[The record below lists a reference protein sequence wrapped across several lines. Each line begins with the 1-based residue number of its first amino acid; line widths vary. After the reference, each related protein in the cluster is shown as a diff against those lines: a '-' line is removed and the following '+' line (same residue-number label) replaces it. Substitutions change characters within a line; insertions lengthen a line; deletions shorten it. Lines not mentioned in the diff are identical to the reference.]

1 MLSKLWVVGMAAIS
15 SISIAHTQTLPV
27 HPNIQVSTECLLAV
41 GRWSL
46 SLAAFQRT
54 EVPTW
59 ISVVEPENPLW
70 GWLNADWHSTIPSL
84 PYKSDVPDGDSEH
97 FSEPDAHDGPPQTV
111 CLSRSLPGAA
121 SSGADMSTRDEADR
135 GGKHERSFLSENRQQ
150 VQWKSLL
157 RGELLFLATM
167 HAYRVGTEASTR
179 EALQNGVGGGYFSA
193 LAALHGWSDGDGYYE
208 TYLGHPIQGAVAG
221 YMWIHNDPK
230 YRVVEFG
237 RNRDYWMSRMRAY
250 AWSYVEIEQFK
261 VGLLSEATIG
271 QISRYCCAYGF
282 NDHVITSN
290 GGLVWMVGEDA
301 IDRYIVRKIE
311 DHTHNVP
318 VRILARVG
326 LNPVQG
332 MANLMNLQY
341 PWHRENR
348 ASPSHYDGEPYLRPE
363 VHRSEE
369 SSVHNLIPTF
379 EATTNLPSI
388 MWFSNIP
395 CVGGSGVL
403 GFRAS
408 TFWQWTGEV
417 GGCMLLGKSK
427 GWSGD
432 SLTFTMGPQWVLRS
446 TSRWIPHVYLRVG
459 GQKITEEYCQHYG
472 PPPAGLHPG
481 RFCQDL
487 NSPTHPYA
495 QHFETTG
502 AALSTGAGLDLRL
515 TRALSLRLA
524 DFSYVH
530 TWVPSLNGTDFS
542 GGVRLSMG
550 MGLQIGT
557 W

>member
-1 MLSKLWVVGMAAIS
+1 MLRKLWVVGIATIG
-15 SISIAHTQTLPV
+15 SISIAHTQTLPG
-27 HPNIQVSTECLLAV
+27 HLSTQVSTGVPAV
-41 GRWSL
+41 GRRSP
-46 SLAAFQRT
+46 SSVAFERAG
-54 EVPTW
+54 VPTW
-59 ISVVEPENPLW
+59 FPGVEPASPLW
-70 GWLNADWHSTIPSL
+70 SWRNADSRPTIPDL
-84 PYKSDVPDGDSEH
+84 PCKSDVPYSTSEH
-97 FSEPDAHDGPPQTV
+97 FSEMGANNGLARTV
-111 CLSRSLPGAA
+111 CITSSLPD
-121 SSGADMSTRDEADR
+121 GADVNAPDKTDR
-135 GGKHERSFLSENRQQ
+135 GSKRERSSLSENRQQ

-167 HAYRVGTEASTR
+167 HAYRVGTEAATR
-179 EALQNGVGGGYFSA
+179 EALQNGVWGGYFSA

-261 VGLLSEATIG
+261 VGLLSEATLG
-271 QISRYCCAYGF
+271 QVSRYCCAYGF

-290 GGLVWMVGEDA
+290 GGLAWMVGEDA

-348 ASPSHYDGEPYLRPE
+348 APPSRYDGDLYLRPE
-363 VHRSEE
+363 IRRSKED
-369 SSVHNLIPTF
+369 SVRNVIPTF
-379 EATTNLPSI
+379 EATTNLPSM
-388 MWFSNIP
+388 MWFSNVSCI
-395 CVGGSGVL
+395 GGSGVL
-403 GFRAS
+403 GFRTSA
-408 TFWQWTGEV
+408 FWQWTGEV

-432 SLTFTMGPQWVLRS
+432 SLIFTMGPQWILRS
-446 TSRWIPHVYLRVG
+446 TSRWIPHSYLRVG
-459 GQKITEEYCQHYG
+459 GQKITQEYCQQYG
-472 PPPAGLHPG
+472 PPPAGLHLG
-481 RFCQDL
+481 RFCEDR

-502 AALSTGAGLDLRL
+502 VALSTGAGLDVRL

-524 DFSYVH
+524 DLSYVH

-542 GGVRLSMG
+542 KGLRISMG

>member
-1 MLSKLWVVGMAAIS
+1 MLRKLWVVGMAAIC
-15 SISIAHTQTLPV
+15 SISVADAQTLPD
-27 HPNIQVSTECLLAV
+27 HLNTPASTERLLTV
-41 GRWSL
+41 GRWSASSVAL
-46 SLAAFQRT
+46 GRA
-54 EVPTW
+54 EGPTW
-59 ISVVEPENPLW
+59 ISGLEPTNALW
-70 GWLNADWHSTIPSL
+70 GWRNPDSSSTTPALSC
-84 PYKSDVPDGDSEH
+84 KSDAPDSSSPH
-97 FSEPDAHDGPPQTV
+97 FSDLDADDGPAETV
-111 CLSRSLPGAA
+111 CLSSSLPRTA
-121 SSGADMSTRDEADR
+121 SDGVDLNTPDKSNR
-135 GGKHERSFLSENRQQ
+135 GSKSERSILSDNQQQ

-167 HAYRVGTEASTR
+167 HAYRIGTEAATR
-179 EALQNGVGGGYFSA
+179 EALQNGVWGGYFKA

-237 RNRDYWMSRMRAY
+237 QNRDYWMSRLRAY
-250 AWSYVEIEQFK
+250 AWTYVEIEQFK
-261 VGLLSEATIG
+261 VGLLSEATLG
-271 QISRYCCAYGF
+271 QVSRYCCAYGF

-290 GGLVWMVGEDA
+290 GGLAWMVGEDA
-301 IDRYIVRKIE
+301 IDRYVVRKIE

-348 ASPSHYDGEPYLRPE
+348 AAPSRYNGELYLRPE
-363 VHRSEE
+363 AQQPKEDSAP
-369 SSVHNLIPTF
+369 SLIPTF

-388 MWFSNIP
+388 MWFSNIS
-395 CVGGSGVL
+395 CIGGSGVL
-403 GFRAS
+403 GFRTG

-417 GGCMLLGKSK
+417 GGCMLLGQPK

-432 SLTFTMGPQWVLRS
+432 SLTFMTGPQWILRS
-446 TSRWIPHVYLRVG
+446 SSRWIPHLHLRVG

-472 PPPAGLHPG
+472 PPPEGLHTG
-481 RFCQDL
+481 RFCQDP

-502 AALSTGAGLDLRL
+502 PALSAGVGLDVRL

-524 DFSYVH
+524 DLNYVH
-530 TWVPSLNGTDFS
+530 TWVPRLNGTDFS
-542 GGVRLSMG
+542 NGFRLSMG